1 MKLCCG
7 RIARR
12 RTRSPVRFLSGR
24 GPVGYALTAVEDAA
38 QAWPQGNASKGIR
51 ASIPPYQKLLW
62 PTLEA
67 LKAIGGSATVQEIYE
82 KVVEMEHFTEDQQ
95 KVTDGRRP
103 TIAYR
108 LAWARSYLKLVGAL
122 DNSRRGVWSI
132 NDTGRSL
139 TQTDMAGIPAQVRAQ
154 RPKRKKASHS
164 TESLRGGPEEE
175 EEDGEEVDWKTQLV
189 EIVQAL
195 PADAFER
202 LCQRLLREAGFIS
215 VRVTGRP
222 GDGGIDGMGVYQM
235 ALVSFP
241 VFFQAKRY
249 KGSVGASAVRDF
261 RGAMSGRGDKGL
273 LITTGTFTVEAQREA
288 TREGAPPVDLIDGDR
303 LCDLLKEH
311 SLGVAVETRTIE
323 EVAVKQPFFENI

>member
-1 MKLCCG
+1 M
-7 RIARR
+7 
-12 RTRSPVRFLSGR
+12 
-24 GPVGYALTAVEDAA
+24 GYALTAVEDAV
-38 QAWPQGNASKGIR
+38 QARPQGSASKGIR
-51 ASIPPYQKLLW
+51 ASIPPYQKLMW

-82 KVVEMEHFTEDQQ
+82 KVVEMERFTEEQQ
-95 KVTDGRRP
+95 KVAYGNRP

-122 DNSRRGVWSI
+122 DNSSRGVWSI
-132 NDTGRSL
+132 NDKGRSL
-139 TQTDMAGIPAQVRAQ
+139 TQADMSGIPAQVRAL
-154 RPKRKKASHS
+154 RPKGEKASRSVELLH
-164 TESLRGGPEEE
+164 GGGEEEEEE
-175 EEDGEEVDWKTQLV
+175 EEDEDVDWKTQLV
-189 EIVQAL
+189 EIMQAL

-273 LITTGTFTVEAQREA
+273 LITTGTFTVDAQREA
-288 TREGAPPVDLIDGDR
+288 TREGAPPVDLIDGER

-323 EVAVKQPFFENI
+323 DVAVKQSFFENI